1 MVGDPYR
8 YGQESSLQNV
18 FLGGYCHHGQ
28 KLKAAGWGCH
38 WVDQGS
44 QASAGSWLCPGQS
57 HLSPGFSRSCLKS
70 GNTIPRLWRVTF
82 LYSSVILHG
91 SNINHVVNSATMSKK
106 NKLLFMGKT
115 LWLFTLWGHVP

>member
-1 MVGDPYR
+1 MMGDPYR

-28 KLKAAGWGCH
+28 KLKAAGWGGH

-57 HLSPGFSRSCLKS
+57 HLSPGFSRS
-70 GNTIPRLWRVTF
+70 RL
-82 LYSSVILHG
+82 
-91 SNINHVVNSATMSKK
+91 
-106 NKLLFMGKT
+106 
-115 LWLFTLWGHVP
+115 